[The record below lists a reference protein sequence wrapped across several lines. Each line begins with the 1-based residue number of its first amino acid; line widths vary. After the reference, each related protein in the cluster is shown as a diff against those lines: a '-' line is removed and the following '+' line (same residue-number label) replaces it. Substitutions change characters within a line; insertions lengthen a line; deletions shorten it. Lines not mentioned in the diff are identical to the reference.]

1 MQINQMED
9 VMLQGMRP
17 NVPRDEAEATAIRYD
32 YPGKEELHRF
42 YDSCLEAGKKR
53 NPIETIE
60 RATIP
65 VGLIIFFGLCFG
77 GVALEVIW
85 RIQSPM
91 SKIGILCFFVMI
103 LLKAVLMNRVHVIRH
118 TKSNIDFEALHA
130 YESRY
135 MRHGFT
141 GGRRFPYCLMGDT
154 QAQYIKEKKG
164 VPTNVCVPILVAS
177 IFVALFIVYITTQ
190 NNKAVADVA
199 YELVIGTGFTL
210 IGLLLGL
217 WTLIRPWVKMLLYR
231 RKIMAVC
238 VDVEEYARTGSSSS
252 VHCNV
257 RIVALFCKNW
267 YTY

>member
-42 YDSCLEAGKKR
+42 YDSCL
-53 NPIETIE
+53 
-60 RATIP
+60 
-65 VGLIIFFGLCFG
+65 
-77 GVALEVIW
+77 
-85 RIQSPM
+85 
-91 SKIGILCFFVMI
+91 
-103 LLKAVLMNRVHVIRH
+103 
-118 TKSNIDFEALHA
+118 EALHA